1 MLNQIRHL
9 HDGVL
14 FSKVVVLLHILS
26 WKTYSARVCLEVYK
40 VLQDRSL
47 WENCPYSEFFWSVF
61 SHNRTQYWELL
72 RSQSECGKIL
82 TRKTLNTDTFHSVD
96 MWRMRVNGYSRSQ
109 YRSLKLSFSEKCLLG
124 RVVKWVKVPHSKLD
138 SQSQSHGV
146 LSWNLVPSFI
156 TKVPVTLRPIKDTW
170 IINMGEWGRAPENS
184 PKLTVGNP
192 NRW

>member
-1 MLNQIRHL
+1 MFALRFTKFYKTDHCEKIVRIRSFSGPYFPTFGLNTE
-9 HDGVL
+9 
-14 FSKVVVLLHILS
+14 S
-26 WKTYSARVCLEVYK
+26 YSV
-40 VLQDRSL
+40 S
-47 WENCPYSEFFWSVF
+47 
-61 SHNRTQYWELL
+61 L

-82 TRKTLNTDTFHSVD
+82 TRKTLNTDTFHSVH

-124 RVVKWVKVPHSKLD
+124 RAVKWVKVPHSKLD

-156 TKVPVTLRPIKDTW
+156 TRVPVTLRPIKDTW